1 MKVSPQNIHNR
12 FQLNGF
18 HFDREG
24 LKQVA
29 YSFIKEGDHY
39 ELEAGRF
46 LMDWLDEKPYVEVLT
61 SGSTGAPKNLQI
73 PKQQMVDSALATG
86 DFFGVTVGHSGLL
99 CLPAS
104 YIAGKMMFVRAMI
117 LGLNVEL
124 VTPSSQPLTHTDKS
138 FDFAAMVPLQ
148 AINSLPELH
157 RIGTLLVGG
166 GKLSDEA
173 RKKLQK
179 APCQVFETF
188 GMTETVT
195 HFAAR
200 NIKTE
205 KYFHTL
211 KGVSISADAEK
222 HLKVKMPWMEEEI
235 ITNDLVEIIS
245 ETEFDWIG
253 RADYVVNSGG
263 VKLFPEQ
270 IEAKLNKHM
279 LTPFFLA
286 GRPCNNLGE
295 RLILVVEG
303 PEITLSKRLYE
314 DLSEFEKPKE
324 VHFVNHFVR
333 SPSGKIRRSEI
344 LKKLALS

>member
-1 MKVSPQNIHNR
+1 MKVTPYNIHNR
-12 FQLNGF
+12 FYLNGF
-18 HFDREG
+18 HFDRDG
-24 LKQVA
+24 LMQAA

-39 ELEAGRF
+39 EMEAGRF
-46 LMDWLDEKPYVEVLT
+46 LMDWFDDKSYVEVKT
-61 SGSTGAPKNLQI
+61 SGSTNAPKTLQI

-86 DFFGVTVGHSGLL
+86 DFFGVTVGHSGLM

-124 VTPSSQPLTHTDKS
+124 VTPSSHPLDQTDKS

-148 AINSLPELH
+148 ALNSINQLH
-157 RIGTLLVGG
+157 RVGTLLVGG
-166 GKLSDEA
+166 GKISQDA
-173 RKKLQK
+173 RKQLKM
-179 APCQVFETF
+179 AACQVFETF

-205 KYFHTL
+205 KYFKTL
-211 KGVSISADAEK
+211 PGVSISTNTDK
-222 HLKVKMPWMEEEI
+222 HLKVKMPWMEAEI
-235 ITNDLVEIIS
+235 ITNDIVEIIS
-245 ETEFDWIG
+245 ENEFDWLG
-253 RADYVVNSGG
+253 RSDFVVNSGG

-270 IEAKLNKHM
+270 IEAKMDKFM

-286 GRPCNNLGE
+286 GKPCDVLGE

-303 PEITLSKRLYE
+303 PKVALSKRLYE
-314 DLSEFEKPKE
+314 NLTEFEKPKE
-324 VHFVNHFVR
+324 VHFVDHFVR
-333 SPSGKIRRSEI
+333 SHTGKIRRAET
-344 LKKLALS
+344 LKKIFSQ

>member
-1 MKVSPQNIHNR
+1 MKVTPQNIHNR

-24 LKQVA
+24 IQQVA
-29 YSFIKEGDHY
+29 YSFIKEGNPY
-39 ELEAGRF
+39 EMEAGRF
-46 LMDWLDEKPYVEVLT
+46 LMDWLDEKDYVEVKT
-61 SGSTGAPKNLQI
+61 SGSTGTPKTLKI

-86 DFFGVTVGHSGLL
+86 DFFGVTVGHSGLM

-124 VTPSSQPLTHTDKS
+124 VTPSSHPLEQTDKA

-148 AINSLPELH
+148 AVNSLEQLH
-157 RIGTLLVGG
+157 RVGTLLVGG
-166 GKLSDEA
+166 GKLSLES
-173 RKKLQK
+173 RELLKK
-179 APCQVFETF
+179 ADCNVFETF

-205 KYFHTL
+205 KYFKTL
-211 KGVSISADAEK
+211 PGVSISTNADK

-235 ITNDLVEIIS
+235 TTTDIVEIIS
-245 ETEFDWIG
+245 EDEFDWLG
-253 RADYVVNSGG
+253 RADFVVNSGG
-263 VKLFPEQ
+263 IKLFPEQ
-270 IEAKLNKHM
+270 IESKMENFM
-279 LTPFFLA
+279 LTPFFVA
-286 GRPCNNLGE
+286 GKPCDVLGE

-303 PEITLSKRLYE
+303 PKVNLSKRLYE
-314 DLSEFEKPKE
+314 NLSEFEKPKE
-324 VHFVNHFVR
+324 IHFLDHFVR
-333 SPSGKIRRSEI
+333 SPSGKIRRTET
-344 LKKLALS
+344 LKQIQ

>member
-1 MKVSPQNIHNR
+1 MKISPQNIHNR

-24 LKQVA
+24 LQQVA
-29 YSFIKEGDHY
+29 YSFVKEGNSY
-39 ELEAGRF
+39 EMEAGRF
-46 LMDWLDEKPYVEVLT
+46 LMDWLDEKDYVEVNT
-61 SGSTGAPKNLQI
+61 SGSTGTPRALKI

-86 DFFGVTVGHSGLL
+86 DFFGVTVGHSGLM

-124 VTPSSQPLTHTDKS
+124 VTPSSHPLEQTDKT

-148 AINSLPELH
+148 AVNSIAQLH
-157 RIGTLLVGG
+157 RVGTLLVGG
-166 GKLSDEA
+166 GKLSLES
-173 RKKLQK
+173 RELLKK
-179 APCQVFETF
+179 ADCNVFETF

-205 KYFHTL
+205 KFFKTL
-211 KGVSISADAEK
+211 PGVSISTDNQK
-222 HLKVKMPWMEEEI
+222 HLKVKMPWMDEEI
-235 ITNDLVEIIS
+235 TTNDVVDIVS
-245 ETEFDWIG
+245 ESEFDWLG
-253 RADYVVNSGG
+253 RADFVVNSGG
-263 VKLFPEQ
+263 IKLFPEQ
-270 IEAKLNKHM
+270 IEAKMEKFM

-286 GRPCNNLGE
+286 GKPCDQLGE

-303 PEITLSKRLYE
+303 PKVTLSKRLFE

-324 VHFVNHFVR
+324 IYFVDHFVR
-333 SPSGKIRRSEI
+333 SPSGKIRRTET
-344 LKKLALS
+344 LKKIQ